1 MKTAKKDGRK
11 LFGFLPSFIL
21 RVSRTESRRAVRLRR
36 FFRPAWAIIFLK
48 GGNGRDGGVSGQR
61 GFLQRPAGLPPG
73 AGFGPAGG
81 HPSAPGAVRPLRPAG
96 RAVCGG
102 GISAGMGLF
111 ERYSGETGGR
121 GAVGSGG
128 LRRGTAFSAADPADL
143 RRGLRAGGNGAGP
156 GAGGGAEHPQ
166 RPGHLL
172 YQRQRKD
179 PAAFRHW
186 GLPAADGDL
195 PGGRR
200 SWPSGRAAPGAGV
213 PAGADRDPDGPPGHG
228 PQSPGRRRGPGADG
242 GAPLFFPAAAGT
254 SELRSGGGPA
264 LIAAALPGVEA
275 PAAAG
280 ADGLRRRAA
289 AQREKRLG
297 GDRRPPLAGSADRSD
312 GHGAWRRIHRPVG
325 RRREEGP

>member
-1 MKTAKKDGRK
+1 MGESFSTFSHFFLLWGGTQPDRKPEGRPIATVFPPG
-11 LFGFLPSFIL
+11 LGYN
-21 RVSRTESRRAVRLRR
+21 
-36 FFRPAWAIIFLK
+36 RPER
-48 GGNGRDGGVSGQR
+48 GDGRDGGVSGQR

-81 HPSAPGAVRPLRPAG
+81 HPSAPGAVRSLRPAG
-96 RAVCGG
+96 GLVRRGG
-102 GISAGMGLF
+102 VSAGMGLF
-111 ERYSGETGGR
+111 ERCSGETGGR
-121 GAVGSGG
+121 GAAGAGG

-143 RRGLRAGGNGAGP
+143 RRGLRPGGNGAGP
-156 GAGGGAEHPQ
+156 GAGGGAEYPQ
-166 RPGHLL
+166 CPGHLL

-179 PAAFRHW
+179 PAAFRHR

-200 SWPSGRAAPGAGV
+200 SWPSGRAGPGAGV
-213 PAGADRDPDGPPGHG
+213 PAGTDRGPDGPPGHG
-228 PQSPGRRRGPGADG
+228 SQSPGRRRGPGADS
-242 GAPLFFPAAAGT
+242 GAPLLFPAAAGA
-254 SELRSGGGPA
+254 SDLCPGRGPA
-264 LIAAALPGVEA
+264 FAAAALSGTET

-280 ADGLRRRAA
+280 ADGLRRRTA

>member
-1 MKTAKKDGRK
+1 MGQPDRK
-11 LFGFLPSFIL
+11 LEGRPIATVFPPGLGYNLPE
-21 RVSRTESRRAVRLRR
+21 R
-36 FFRPAWAIIFLK
+36 
-48 GGNGRDGGVSGQR
+48 GDGRDGGVSGQR

-81 HPSAPGAVRPLRPAG
+81 HPSAPGAVRSLRPAG
-96 RAVCGG
+96 GLVRRGG
-102 GISAGMGLF
+102 VPAGVGLF
-111 ERYSGETGGR
+111 ERCSGETGGR
-121 GAVGSGG
+121 GAAGAGG

-143 RRGLRAGGNGAGP
+143 RRGLRPGGNGAGP

-166 RPGHLL
+166 CPGHLL

-195 PGGRR
+195 PGGGRPR
-200 SWPSGRAAPGAGV
+200 PSGRAAPGAGV
-213 PAGADRDPDGPPGHG
+213 PAGADRDPDGSPGHRS
-228 PQSPGRRRGPGADG
+228 QSPGRRRGPGADG
-242 GAPLFFPAAAGT
+242 GAPLFFPAAAGA
-254 SELRSGGGPA
+254 SELRSGRGLA
-264 LIAAALPGVEA
+264 LAAAALSGTEA

-280 ADGLRRRAA
+280 ADGLRRRTA

-297 GDRRPPLAGSADRSD
+297 GDRWPPLAGAADRSD